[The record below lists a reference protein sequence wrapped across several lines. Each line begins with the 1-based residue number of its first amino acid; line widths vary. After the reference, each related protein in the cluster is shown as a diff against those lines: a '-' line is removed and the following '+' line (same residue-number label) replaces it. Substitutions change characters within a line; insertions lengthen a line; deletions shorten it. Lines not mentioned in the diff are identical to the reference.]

1 MKKIFSIV
9 IILTSITVISS
20 CYYDNFEEI
29 NPGAGLSCDTSG
41 TISFATNIK
50 PIMESNCGT
59 NNSAC
64 HNANGLGSYQLD
76 NIAGI
81 DVAIADGKFIESI
94 KHIGSVSRMPKN
106 SPKMDDCNIA
116 LIDKWLSTG
125 KNP

>member
-1 MKKIFSIV
+1 MKKIFYI
-9 IILTSITVISS
+9 IFILTGITVISS

-29 NPGAGLSCDTSG
+29 NPGARLTCDTSI
-41 TISFATNIK
+41 TVSFATNIL
-50 PIMESNCGT
+50 PIMQSNCGT

-64 HNANGLGSYQLD
+64 HNANGAGFWQLD
-76 NIAGI
+76 NVAGI
-81 DVAIADGKFIESI
+81 DAAIADGVFIESI
-94 KHIGSVSRMPKN
+94 KHIGTVSRMPKN

>member
-1 MKKIFSIV
+1 MKKIFYI
-9 IILTSITVISS
+9 IFILTSITVVSS

-29 NPGAGLSCDTSG
+29 NPGAGLTCDTS
-41 TISFATNIK
+41 ISVSFATNIL
-50 PIMESNCGT
+50 PIMQSNCGT
-59 NNSAC
+59 NNGAC
-64 HNANGLGSYQLD
+64 HNSGGAGFYQLD

-81 DVAIADGKFIESI
+81 DAAIADGVFIESI
-94 KHIGSVSRMPKN
+94 KHIGGASQMPKN

>member
-1 MKKIFSIV
+1 MKKIFYI
-9 IILTSITVISS
+9 IFILTSITVISS

-29 NPGAGLSCDTSG
+29 NPGAGLTCDTSI
-41 TISFATNIK
+41 TVSFATNIL
-50 PIMESNCGT
+50 PIMQSNCGT

-64 HNANGLGSYQLD
+64 HNASGAGFYQLD

-81 DVAIADGKFIESI
+81 DAAIADGKFIESI
-94 KHIGSVSRMPKN
+94 KHENGVSRMPKN

>member
-1 MKKIFSIV
+1 MKNIFY
-9 IILTSITVISS
+9 IIFLLTTITLISS
-20 CYYDNFEEI
+20 CYYDNFEEL
-29 NPGAGLSCDTSG
+29 NPGAGLTCDTSRSV
-41 TISFATNIK
+41 TFTADIL
-50 PIMESNCGT
+50 PIMQSNCGT

-76 NIAGI
+76 NIAAI
-81 DVAIADGKFIESI
+81 DIAIANGKFIESI
-94 KHIGSVSRMPKN
+94 KHESGVRRMPED